1 MRAAA
6 GTVSAVSST
15 LRALMKI
22 LLDFLPLVFF
32 FVAYK
37 MHGIYAGTAVLMA
50 ATALQMLVVYWMDKK
65 LSAMHKATLAMVLV
79 FGALTLAL
87 QDERFIKW
95 KPSVLYVSMALA
107 MAVALWG
114 MGRNVLQMLLGS
126 QMALP
131 ESIWHKLCVS
141 WIVYCLCMA
150 ALNGYVVLF
159 FSTDAWANFKLWG
172 FVFPLAFIVGQ
183 GFYVASHLQTD
194 AEDTPV

>member
-1 MRAAA
+1 
-6 GTVSAVSST
+6 
-15 LRALMKI
+15 MKI

-131 ESIWHKLCVS
+131 QSIWHKLCVS

-183 GFYVASHLQTD
+183 GFYVASHLKTD